1 MARSQNRTLPLSNP
15 LTESAVKEPL
25 HFPPTRAKSD
35 SVILPNL
42 GGAIT
47 FEEAA
52 GASLPVEGVDI
63 RYIDGH
69 EDPRGELCEAWR
81 PAWGLHP
88 DPIAMVVY
96 VTIRAGQVRGWVVHH
111 LQDDRVFVAAGT
123 LRIVLYDAREQSP
136 TRGQVNILLL
146 GTLRRA
152 AFTIPAGVYHV
163 FENVGTDDVVF
174 IDMPNRPFDP
184 EHPDTSRLP
193 LDTPLI
199 PFRWR

>member
-1 MARSQNRTLPLSNP
+1 M
-15 LTESAVKEPL
+15 
-25 HFPPTRAKSD
+25 
-35 SVILPNL
+35 
-42 GGAIT
+42 T

-52 GASLPVEGVDI
+52 EASRTVEGVDI

-69 EDPRGELCEAWR
+69 EDRRGELCEAWR
-81 PAWGLHP
+81 PGWELHP

-96 VTIRAGQVRGWVVHH
+96 VTIRPGQVRGWVVHH
-111 LQDDRVFVAAGT
+111 LQDDRVFVAAGN
-123 LRIVLYDAREQSP
+123 LRVVLYDAREQSP